1 MAVLLNQ
8 ASNLRLRLELLERL
22 SDGVLAPASLR
33 MAVAVE
39 RYRHGARGE
48 HGFAP
53 LVEVPRA
60 TLLDLDLIRFLHELE
75 DLLARALPG
84 AEGRGEAAAEAPP
97 EAGLEASVDPAIG
110 LRIAGGPEAY
120 QVEAGID
127 LLNLLEPVG
136 GQQGERGR
144 DLSLFRF
151 DANARAVAAF
161 CAGLI
166 AEFQRFPTDPSRV
179 SPGQPA

>member
-22 SDGVLAPASLR
+22 SDGVHEPASLR

-48 HGFAP
+48 AHGFVP

-60 TLLDLDLIRFLHELE
+60 TLLDLDLIRFLHALE

-84 AEGRGEAAAEAPP
+84 AAAEAGQG

-110 LRIAGGPEAY
+110 LRIAGGPEAF

-161 CAGLI
+161 CAALI
-166 AEFQRFPTDPSRV
+166 GEFQRFPTDPSRV